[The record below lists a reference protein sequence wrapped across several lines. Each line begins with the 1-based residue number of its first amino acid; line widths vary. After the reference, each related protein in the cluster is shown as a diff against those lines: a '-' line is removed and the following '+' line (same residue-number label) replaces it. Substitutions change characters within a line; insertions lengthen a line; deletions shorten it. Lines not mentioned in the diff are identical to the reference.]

1 MKYYDTD
8 FIMVTVRPGN
18 AGDLEAVEAIQRA
31 CPEAAQWRV
40 ADYLGQDFRVA
51 LVGNCVTGFLVLRN
65 VAADEREILNLAVAP
80 EFRRKGVAKALWEAC
95 IAGFAGSVYL
105 EVRESNSAAIN
116 FYKSHCFQEVNRRTK
131 YYAHPPEAAIVMKF
145 HSC

>member
-1 MKYYDTD
+1 M
-8 FIMVTVRPGN
+8 GN
-18 AGDLEAVEAIQRA
+18 AADLGAVEAIQRA
-31 CPEAAQWRV
+31 SPEAAQWNV

-51 LVGNCVTGFLVLRN
+51 VVENCVAGFLVLRS

-80 EFRRKGVAKALWEAC
+80 GFRRNGVAKALWEAC
-95 IAGFAGSVYL
+95 IEGFAGSIFL
-105 EVRESNSAAIN
+105 EVRESNSAAIK
-116 FYKSHCFQEVNRRTK
+116 FYKSHCFQEVSRRTK